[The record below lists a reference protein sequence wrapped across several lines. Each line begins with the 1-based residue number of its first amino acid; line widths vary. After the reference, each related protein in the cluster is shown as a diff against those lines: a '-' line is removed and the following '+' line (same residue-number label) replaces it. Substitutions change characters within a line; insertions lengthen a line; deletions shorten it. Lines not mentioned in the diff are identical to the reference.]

1 MCTKKQ
7 YETEDWEFHSIGNSA
22 IVIPFPNS
30 LIRFML
36 FTYTLNK
43 SYLFSLTLTVKVWDV
58 CYFLFKPIA
67 NIQKNVSIWFPHRFG
82 YIQFILCFQ
91 YILISSIT
99 QLFYLL
105 KNSHFRFKIPLW
117 ILFVTVV
124 FYLLVFT
131 VKQVIGHR
139 TLPHK
144 QSQPAVYIP

>member
-1 MCTKKQ
+1 MYQKQ

-30 LIRFML
+30 FIRFML

-43 SYLFSLTLTVKVWDV
+43 SYPFFVGTHIDSVRCLLFSLQTYCKYSKKCL
-58 CYFLFKPIA
+58 YFIST
-67 NIQKNVSIWFPHRFG
+67 QIWPHPVYSF
-82 YIQFILCFQ
+82 Y

-105 KNSHFRFKIPLW
+105 KNSHFRSKTPPW

-124 FYLLVFT
+124 FYLLVFI
-131 VKQVIGHR
+131 VKQVIEHR
-139 TLPHK
+139 TLPLK

>member
-1 MCTKKQ
+1 MYQKQ
-7 YETEDWEFHSIGNSA
+7 YETEDWEFHSSGNSA

-30 LIRFML
+30 FIRFML

-43 SYLFSLTLTVKVWDV
+43 SYLFSLVFIVTVWDV
-58 CYFLFKPIA
+58 CYYLFKPIA
-67 NIQKNVSIWFPHRFG
+67 NIQKNVSISFPHRFG
-82 YIQFILCFQ
+82 HIQFILCFH

-105 KNSHFRFKIPLW
+105 KNSHFRSKTPPW

-131 VKQVIGHR
+131 VKQVIEHR
-139 TLPHK
+139 TLPLK
-144 QSQPAVYIP
+144 QSQPAVYIL